1 VPDADAILRQ
11 IAAAFAGAPRPERFT
26 DFRHCCEC
34 AEHDETLRAHDP
46 ETLGLAQLSP
56 AWDPICFATLPAYLY
71 YLPGLARLA
80 LGTGA
85 DYFLDP
91 FLFHLRGNRVRAFT
105 GAQRRAVL
113 ALLRHWAEERLDEVY
128 PSDLDALDR
137 RIAELS
143 ALDALAGVPAP
154 VRGLFFAL
162 KLALD
167 DPYRTPAGPPRPPAD
182 DLRTCP
188 GLDPGRIAAVESGHR
203 IAAYRR
209 EGDDYA
215 LDVASRVDPAA
226 RWRATRHEILAADGD
241 RWRSLGGYLHLD
253 GEPLGDAPLAP

>member
-11 IAAAFAGAPRPERFT
+11 IAAAFAGTPRPERFT

-85 DYFLDP
+85 DYFLDQ
-91 FLFHLRGNRVRAFT
+91 FLFHLRGDRVRAFT

-143 ALDALAGVPAP
+143 ALD
-154 VRGLFFAL
+154 
-162 KLALD
+162 
-167 DPYRTPAGPPRPPAD
+167 
-182 DLRTCP
+182 
-188 GLDPGRIAAVESGHR
+188 
-203 IAAYRR
+203 
-209 EGDDYA
+209 A